1 MSNKIY
7 EMMFE
12 DQKVADTDLTP
23 FLGLMTVLVP
33 LLLLTASFVTLLS
46 VGAKVPVLGEV
57 REAID
62 KQTEK
67 NKEEKVALHL
77 AMSKGNI
84 VLIQLKRGNKVVS
97 NSRVPASIDQNLD
110 IENIRKELIKIKKVH
125 PDVFQAR
132 LNPTEQ
138 VKYENIVALMDI
150 MRVAPTEVVFPVT
163 DIDSGEVYQTNI
175 MFDDITFGNIMGDE
189 K

>member
-1 MSNKIY
+1 MNKIY
-7 EMMFE
+7 EMMFAE
-12 DQKVADTDLTP
+12 QEVENADLTP

-57 REAID
+57 RTAID

-67 NKEEKVALHL
+67 NKKEKVALHL
-77 AMSKGNI
+77 AMSKDNA
-84 VLIQLKRGNKVVS
+84 VLIQLKRGKSVIS
-97 NSRVPASIDQNLD
+97 NSRVPASLDQNLD
-110 IENIRKELIKIKKVH
+110 VEKIQKELIKLKKSH

-150 MRVAPTEVVFPVT
+150 MRVAPTEVEFPVT
-163 DIDSGEVYQTNI
+163 DIDSGEVYKTNV
-175 MFDDITFGNIMGDE
+175 MFDDITFGNIMGDDL
-189 K
+189 